1 MRYLDL
7 ICTGESFTGAPDEA
21 VEPFDADGHYAE
33 LTAFYDSV
41 PECESFP
48 KEEYFSGGWY
58 DRWEDYVIREEGK
71 IVARAGIWQENDD
84 MWEVAGVITRPE
96 YRGRG
101 YSARLV
107 RHCAAKILEQGRTAW
122 LTTAETNAPML
133 AAAKKA
139 GFFLREP

>member
-1 MRYLDL
+1 M
-7 ICTGESFTGAPDEA
+7 
-21 VEPFDADGHYAE
+21 
-33 LTAFYDSV
+33 
-41 PECESFP
+41 
-48 KEEYFSGGWY
+48 
-58 DRWEDYVIREEGK
+58 
-71 IVARAGIWQENDD
+71 ARAGIWQENDD

-139 GFFLREP
+139 GFFLRQP